1 MVIIFNFS
9 KFRGKPSSLLSGAHI
24 LLFRGWVDKFLEDAV
39 GCCPFS
45 YKYIFFDTEFW
56 QVLQSDKLLEI
67 LLSGYTFMHIQ

>member
-1 MVIIFNFS
+1 M
-9 KFRGKPSSLLSGAHI
+9 
-24 LLFRGWVDKFLEDAV
+24 DKFLEDAV